1 MNSQLKWNTGDLK
14 MNDTKN
20 IDQINEYLKQLPKV
34 NLIKRKTRLTYS
46 SFWSVGNVNPRV
58 CPEKKSIN
66 IKFNGHFN
74 KGNYVAFCFAG
85 TIVKG
90 LQIQSKI
97 KVQVSQKTKITFG
110 IIRDGSKKAE
120 ATFKSYTIEP
130 GVKHE
135 LDAEHLFQDFHIGLR
150 FQIGV
155 NSDESV
161 DMELHFPL
169 IAKQNKGID
178 SLEITKGQTKKLSS
192 LLSHYLNSIN
202 QNPNFYLNYHRLG
215 ETLWKLGRLDE
226 AVEAFSKAV
235 LVNNKARWSHFCLGQ
250 ILAEQEEWQDAIVS
264 YQKAVKLELLQ
275 PQLFYKLGIAM
286 TAIQLWE
293 QAAEAYQ
300 KAIELDETRIQSS
313 NNFGDTLLSKNTTE
327 KGIIFYE
334 LGTAMTAIKL
344 WERATEAYQK
354 AIELDETQQKV
365 YYKHLGDA
373 LLQQMKWEEAIT
385 AYKTAINLGYEWN
398 TRFYTFNPVTEN
410 DIIEFFYYII
420 NQNPQMSALDCLFQ
434 FYCIIQSVI
443 DRRNGRH
450 QQIQPIAVDF
460 LDSLE
465 SKIINEVNSYA
476 FLNTNKQKKSEIK
489 KVAICCGVLRHGKT
503 LNHARLIFEFAKNLS
518 LIAPNLQLYIVNTN
532 EVPYFNPFKTTPSR
546 HIDFVE
552 KEYLINLEQFA
563 KDILG
568 DLFELKVKFVSYPLL
583 NNFCQKLSYI
593 VDKIIEI
600 NPDAIIYLG
609 CKGANE
615 SFFVRRGLFDFFPTL
630 YLFSQM
636 IIKVDQYNDIYL
648 ARNNHDLVGS
658 YDKSKVRVTPY
669 PIKFNKSDSDNF
681 VYDVSYVKKSP
692 NEITLVSVLNG
703 ARMGNYFS
711 SYSSKTRLLMMNLLK
726 IENTRW
732 FWIGPS
738 NKDKVLS
745 IDPTFTNMYQQ
756 GKLEIIQFEENLRA
770 FYHHC
775 DLFLHLPRFTGG
787 GGGLSIALLEGLP
800 VLCFENTDP
809 SHNVAKEYRF
819 QSDDIEKFFQTA
831 EFLILN
837 QESRKTAAINCRN
850 YYENLHIQ
858 DRAGLIYQ
866 ALLDAQNY
874 YNIRNSFT

>member
-1 MNSQLKWNTGDLK
+1 M
-14 MNDTKN
+14 
-20 IDQINEYLKQLPKV
+20 
-34 NLIKRKTRLTYS
+34 
-46 SFWSVGNVNPRV
+46 
-58 CPEKKSIN
+58 
-66 IKFNGHFN
+66 
-74 KGNYVAFCFAG
+74 
-85 TIVKG
+85 
-90 LQIQSKI
+90 
-97 KVQVSQKTKITFG
+97 
-110 IIRDGSKKAE
+110 
-120 ATFKSYTIEP
+120 
-130 GVKHE
+130 
-135 LDAEHLFQDFHIGLR
+135 
-150 FQIGV
+150 
-155 NSDESV
+155 
-161 DMELHFPL
+161 
-169 IAKQNKGID
+169 
-178 SLEITKGQTKKLSS
+178 
-192 LLSHYLNSIN
+192 
-202 QNPNFYLNYHRLG
+202 
-215 ETLWKLGRLDE
+215 
-226 AVEAFSKAV
+226 
-235 LVNNKARWSHFCLGQ
+235 
-250 ILAEQEEWQDAIVS
+250 
-264 YQKAVKLELLQ
+264 
-275 PQLFYKLGIAM
+275 
-286 TAIQLWE
+286 
-293 QAAEAYQ
+293 
-300 KAIELDETRIQSS
+300 
-313 NNFGDTLLSKNTTE
+313 
-327 KGIIFYE
+327 
-334 LGTAMTAIKL
+334 
-344 WERATEAYQK
+344 
-354 AIELDETQQKV
+354 
-365 YYKHLGDA
+365 
-373 LLQQMKWEEAIT
+373 
-385 AYKTAINLGYEWN
+385 
-398 TRFYTFNPVTEN
+398 
-410 DIIEFFYYII
+410 
-420 NQNPQMSALDCLFQ
+420 
-434 FYCIIQSVI
+434 
-443 DRRNGRH
+443 
-450 QQIQPIAVDF
+450 
-460 LDSLE
+460 
-465 SKIINEVNSYA
+465 
-476 FLNTNKQKKSEIK
+476 
-489 KVAICCGVLRHGKT
+489 
-503 LNHARLIFEFAKNLS
+503 
-518 LIAPNLQLYIVNTN
+518 
-532 EVPYFNPFKTTPSR
+532 
-546 HIDFVE
+546 
-552 KEYLINLEQFA
+552 
-563 KDILG
+563 G